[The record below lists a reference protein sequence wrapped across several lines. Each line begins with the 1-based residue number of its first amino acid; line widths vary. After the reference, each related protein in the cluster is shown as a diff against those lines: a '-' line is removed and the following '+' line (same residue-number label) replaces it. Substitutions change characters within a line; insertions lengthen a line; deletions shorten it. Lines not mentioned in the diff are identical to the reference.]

1 MSMPRA
7 GEPHT
12 DTSNSQAWR
21 SGPPGWRHGPEWG
34 SPHHRF
40 GGNRRVRARFFR
52 WFALVGFIYLIGL
65 MFAVFIVSS
74 WLTSHVAIG
83 WWVPLVP
90 VSLLLLMGAMAI
102 AGMRRFAFPLRT
114 VMEAAD
120 RVSSG
125 DYTVRVPE
133 HGPPAMRALSHS
145 FNTMTERLQHAD
157 RQRRELMA
165 DLAHELR
172 TPLSVLQGRIE
183 GLLDEVYPRDDDQL
197 RRLLDETRVLSRLI
211 DDLRTLALSD
221 AGVLVLQKEPTD
233 LSALVHDAVASF
245 EADAARWSI
254 TLKATA
260 LADVLLDVDPV
271 RLREVLSNLLSNA
284 LRHTP
289 PGGSVDVTMT
299 KTAASVAIEVRDTG
313 NGLSAAELSRVF
325 DRFYKGEQSRGSGLG
340 LTIARSLVRA
350 HGGDITAASQLG
362 AGTTMTVN
370 LPATH

>member
-1 MSMPRA
+1 MPRA
-7 GEPHT
+7 GEPQM

-34 SPHHRF
+34 APHHRF

-245 EADAARWSI
+245 EADAARSSI

-313 NGLSAAELSRVF
+313 NGLSAAELPRVF

>member
-1 MSMPRA
+1 
-7 GEPHT
+7 
-12 DTSNSQAWR
+12 
-21 SGPPGWRHGPEWG
+21 
-34 SPHHRF
+34 
-40 GGNRRVRARFFR
+40 
-52 WFALVGFIYLIGL
+52 

-197 RRLLDETRVLSRLI
+197 HRLLDETRVLSRLI

-233 LSALVHDAVASF
+233 LSTLVHDAVASF

-289 PGGSVDVTMT
+289 PGGSVDVTTT
-299 KTAASVAIEVRDTG
+299 KTDASVAIEVRDTG